1 MNSLYL
7 QILLFIF
14 SSVGN
19 ISPLWVHT
27 FFFLY
32 LCLAKIEEIIQR
44 ENFCGKK
51 LKSLNGAY
59 SHTFSKI
66 IESNIHILILNNMF
80 KNWFIVLLPN
90 FCTNKSFKIYIVMSL
105 IKTFFLISCHY
116 QITSKILHMFQYL
129 NSVN

>member
-44 ENFCGKK
+44 EKFCGKK
-51 LKSLNGAY
+51 LKNLNDAC
-59 SHTFSKI
+59 SHAFDWI
-66 IESNIHILILNNMF
+66 VESNIQILIRNDTF
-80 KNWFIVLLPN
+80 KEWFID
-90 FCTNKSFKIYIVMSL
+90 
-105 IKTFFLISCHY
+105 
-116 QITSKILHMFQYL
+116 
-129 NSVN
+129 